1 MKINKNKVLICMARK
16 EMNQVRL
23 AEKCGIHKQSI
34 SKILSRGATGTD
46 TVGAIAK
53 ALEVDVTEII
63 DL

>member
-16 EMNQVRL
+16 EMNQIRL
-23 AEKCGIHKQSI
+23 AEKCGICKQTI
-34 SKILSRGATGTD
+34 SKILSRGSTGPD
-46 TVGAIAK
+46 MVGAIAK